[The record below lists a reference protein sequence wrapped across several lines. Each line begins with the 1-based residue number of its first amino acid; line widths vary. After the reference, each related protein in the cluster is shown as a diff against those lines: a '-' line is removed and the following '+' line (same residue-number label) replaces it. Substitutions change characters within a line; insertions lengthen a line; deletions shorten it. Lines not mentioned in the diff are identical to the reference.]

1 MCQRGLDWRSRCR
14 PGQSWLKLERH
25 NNYCVARANGLP
37 QEVINSGP
45 LHVPA
50 GGSLV
55 AVGGAAPV
63 TGAIAPVAL
72 GEVTLP
78 ARIGYCVLV
87 GMPSF

>member
-1 MCQRGLDWRSRCR
+1 M
-14 PGQSWLKLERH
+14 PE
-25 NNYCVARANGLP
+25 
-37 QEVINSGP
+37 
-45 LHVPA
+45 

-55 AVGGAAPV
+55 AEGGAAPV
-63 TGAIAPVAL
+63 TGAMAAVAL